1 MRIYPILLLTLC
13 MGLPAWAGAQVVT
26 ATSHTVELNF
36 GFPDLQVQDNLSFID
51 ENDNNY
57 IDRGEA
63 CVISFTVE
71 NVGKYPAKGVTVT
84 PEELNNIGG
93 LRLSPKVRIGDIPPG
108 ANRTVQVGLAADE
121 TLQEGTASL
130 IFRIYEN
137 GDYKNLSVVYAVGTA
152 QPAEPGAGQE

>member
-1 MRIYPILLLTLC
+1 MRSYPILLLCLLL
-13 MGLPAWAGAQVVT
+13 GVPAWAQSVT
-26 ATSHTVELNF
+26 ATSDAVSLNF
-36 GFPDLQVQDNLSFID
+36 GFPDLQVRDNLSFID

-93 LRLSPKVRIGDIPPG
+93 LRLSPQVRIGDIPPG

-121 TLQEGTASL
+121 NLQEGTASL

-152 QPAEPGAGQE
+152 QPAELDAGQE